1 MSAPS
6 LSVGHP
12 QPLSLLLPDSGTGA
26 FLSLDSYYGWSPRS
40 HTIIPPHLSLALVS
54 SLTPLPLSWGM
65 SPGFPVVTDTHSSA
79 ELCLPQS
86 RRVPHPH
93 FILRW
98 MTGRIHSISR
108 ELPADLIPLPDCQY
122 QAYPPE
128 SEPSTVPDRLQSRGQ
143 CKICS
148 PLFRMWGGNLVLV
161 PVMSPL
167 RLGHSTPCIQFKD
180 KEPYFW

>member
-1 MSAPS
+1 MEPPS
-6 LSVGHP
+6 SHHHP
-12 QPLSLLLPDSGTGA
+12 SSPFSG
-26 FLSLDSYYGWSPRS
+26 S
-40 HTIIPPHLSLALVS
+40 HFFTHTSSIKLRNEPWVS
-54 SLTPLPLSWGM
+54 RG
-65 SPGFPVVTDTHSSA
+65 DRHSSA

-122 QAYPPE
+122 QACPPE

-143 CKICS
+143 CKIRS